1 MSGRDERLLDVFIGR
16 WINQGETI
24 EDDGRP
30 PVPILTSDVYEWGP
44 GGRFVVHSAYGRIGD
59 TDVGGLEIIRWDAE
73 SGRFRTHF
81 FDSEGGLTCEE
92 LELRD
97 GVWTWTG
104 AATRVTATFSD
115 DGTTQVADH
124 ERFDD
129 AEGWVPSMSV
139 TLHKVR

>member
-81 FDSEGGLTCEE
+81 FDSEG
-92 LELRD
+92 
-97 GVWTWTG
+97 
-104 AATRVTATFSD
+104 A
-115 DGTTQVADH
+115 
-124 ERFDD
+124 
-129 AEGWVPSMSV
+129 
-139 TLHKVR
+139 